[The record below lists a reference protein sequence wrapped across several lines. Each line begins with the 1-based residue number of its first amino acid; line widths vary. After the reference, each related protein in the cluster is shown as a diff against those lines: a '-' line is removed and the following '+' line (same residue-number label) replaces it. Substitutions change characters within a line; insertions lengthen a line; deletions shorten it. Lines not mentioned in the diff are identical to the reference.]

1 MITKALEPKSN
12 GHGTTLDHWSR
23 WSALLLVSA
32 ALRRRPDHSE
42 ILPEAARKLF
52 KAQLRP
58 AKGALKIPAGNGVL
72 ADIEA
77 EIARVRA
84 ELDEAGRSSIDDL
97 ARRLQLRPEE
107 REAVGF
113 LFSAATSPFFSALR
127 SQLNLEGLDR
137 QGLTIGFLI
146 EALFPDA
153 GASEVVVLRRIF
165 HPAAPLVSNRIVKLE
180 SNRYALE
187 EPDLRE
193 IGVELS
199 ARVVNSLLGDESSY
213 VLLSAFLEADIPDIR
228 MDDLILPAGLKE
240 RVSAV
245 AGAWLDRRDRGGVRE
260 PLSFLFYGPPGTGK
274 TLLAQGIAAQYRLPL
289 VRMRGLGA
297 SPGRNR
303 WDDNYWSTE
312 DIVRFVLREAHA
324 LGGIALFDECDD
336 IFTKDSAE
344 SRSLLLEMERHKGIA
359 ILATNSP
366 DRLDKALDRRIS
378 LRIPF
383 SIPGRDERRRI
394 WEVHLAREASVAG
407 PLDAVDL
414 ANRFV
419 FAGGYIRNAVRLAS
433 LRSGEGRPIG
443 QAELLAAADEQAV
456 HFSEDIANRIVAGA
470 ELPECSTAS
479 QAALEGVARV
489 AADAFSKGDTLRIC
503 VRGRSM
509 GDLRQAAAGVAWKL
523 QLGTLFCPLSA
534 LRGGDAPKSGKESGV
549 NEGAVYTL
557 MSALPSDC
565 SLAIE
570 DADGSEGLEPLW
582 DLSRARPGI
591 YFHLD
596 GGRHRKSPT
605 GAYHFTIALEP
616 PEASVRA
623 SIWAKALA
631 KEGISGDETLLRELA
646 DLRPLGSSEISEMAR
661 LARWKS
667 LLRGGPQVE
676 KSDVLAA
683 LRELSRSSGPP
694 ILFGT

>member
-1 MITKALEPKSN
+1 MITKALASRSN
-12 GHGTTLDHWSR
+12 GHGTTLDLWNR
-23 WSALLLVSA
+23 WSALLLVRA

-52 KAQLRP
+52 KAQMRP

-72 ADIEA
+72 ADIDD

-84 ELDEAGRSSIDDL
+84 ELGEAEPSSIDEL
-97 ARRLQLRPEE
+97 ARRLHLKPEE
-107 REAVGF
+107 RSVVGF
-113 LFSAATSPFFSALR
+113 LFAAATSPFFSALR
-127 SQLNLEGLDR
+127 AQLNLEGLDR
-137 QGLTIGFLI
+137 QGITVGFLI
-146 EALFPDA
+146 EALFPD
-153 GASEVVVLRRIF
+153 SSRVVELRRIF
-165 HPAAPLVSNRIVKLE
+165 HPSAPLVSNRIVQLE

-187 EPDLRE
+187 EPDLQE
-193 IGVELS
+193 IDITLS

-213 VLLSAFLEADIPDIR
+213 VLLSAFLEADVPDIR

-240 RVSAV
+240 RVSEV
-245 AGAWLDRRDRGGVRE
+245 AAAWLDRRDRSGVQE

-274 TLLAQGIAAQYRLPL
+274 TLLAQALAAKHRLPL

-366 DRLDKALDRRIS
+366 ERLDRALDRRMS

-394 WEVHLAREASVAG
+394 WEVHLAREAALAG
-407 PLDAVDL
+407 PVDAVDL
-414 ANRFV
+414 ANRYV

-433 LRSGEGRPIG
+433 LRAGEGRPIG

-470 ELPECSTAS
+470 PLPECSTES
-479 QAALEGVARV
+479 RTALEGVARV
-489 AADAFSKGDTLRIC
+489 AADALAKGDTLRVC
-503 VRGRSM
+503 LRGRSM

-534 LRGGDAPKSGKESGV
+534 LQGDQPKGGKENGV
-549 NEGAVYTL
+549 NESAVYTL
-557 MSALPSDC
+557 MAALPSDC
-565 SLAIE
+565 ALAIE

-582 DLSRARPGI
+582 ELSRARPGI

-596 GGRHRKSPT
+596 GGRRRKSRP
-605 GAYHFTIALEP
+605 GALHFTVQLDA
-616 PEASVRA
+616 PEAAVRA
-623 SIWAKALA
+623 AIWTKALA
-631 KEGISGDETLLRELA
+631 KEGVACEEALARELA
-646 DLRPLGSSEISEMAR
+646 ELRPLGSMQIAELAR
-661 LARWKS
+661 LSRWKS
-667 LLRGGPQVE
+667 LLRGAPQIE
-676 KSDVLAA
+676 RADILAA
-683 LRELSRSSGPP
+683 IQEFTRGAGSPP
-694 ILFGT
+694 LFGI